1 MNSSNR
7 VLVGFGIGIAV
18 LVIITII
25 LVFTLGQK
33 SAPLFSEN
41 TPEGTVQR
49 YLQAIQDR
57 EYTKAYSYIT
67 PVPTPT
73 DYPKGYP
80 PPQSFEYWMQS
91 AQNSANTN
99 WRATLGQTVIS
110 GDTATV
116 GIKVEVFR
124 SQGLFNNP
132 IHSNAVTFSLKKVN
146 NLWLITSPTEL
157 YWIY

>member
-1 MNSSNR
+1 MKTSNR
-7 VLVGFGIGIAV
+7 ILLGFGIGIAA
-18 LVIITII
+18 LVIITIV

-33 SAPLFSEN
+33 AAPLLSEN

-49 YLQAIQDR
+49 YLQAIQDKD
-57 EYTKAYSYIT
+57 YTKAYSYIA
-67 PVPTPT
+67 PIPTPT

-80 PPQSFEYWMQS
+80 PAQSFEYWIQS
-91 AQNSANTN
+91 AQNAANNN
-99 WRATLGQTVIS
+99 WRATLGKTIIN
-110 GDTATV
+110 GDNATV

-124 SQGLFNNP
+124 SGGLFNNP
-132 IHSNAVTFSLKKVN
+132 VYSNNVTFSLKKVN